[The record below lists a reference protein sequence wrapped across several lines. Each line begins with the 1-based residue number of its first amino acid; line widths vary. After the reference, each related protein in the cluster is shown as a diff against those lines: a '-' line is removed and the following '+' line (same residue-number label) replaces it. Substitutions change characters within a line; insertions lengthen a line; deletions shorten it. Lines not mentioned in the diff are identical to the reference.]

1 MTQKAKQW
9 LACQSETFS
18 IDPGQGGMVGSLI
31 TGGMVGSLITLGYV
45 KKEIK
50 RTPSGPSLTG
60 RYIITPAGKEWVKHQ

>member
-1 MTQKAKQW
+1 MHMFRTEVRDMTQKAKQW

-18 IDPGQGGMVGSLI
+18 IDP
-31 TGGMVGSLITLGYV
+31 GGMVGSLITLGYV

>member
-1 MTQKAKQW
+1 MTQTAKQW
-9 LACQSETFS
+9 LAQQAETFS

-31 TGGMVGSLITLGYV
+31 ALGYV

-60 RYIITPAGKEWVKHQ
+60 RYIITPAGKEWIKNQLGK